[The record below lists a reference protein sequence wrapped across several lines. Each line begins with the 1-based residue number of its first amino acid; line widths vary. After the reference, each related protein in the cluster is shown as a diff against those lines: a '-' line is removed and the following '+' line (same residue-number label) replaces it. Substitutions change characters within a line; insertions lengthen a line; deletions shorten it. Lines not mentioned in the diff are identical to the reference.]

1 MAAQIPTTARSYY
14 FPALGSYTNLTL
26 QTTPLPALKSTYV
39 LVKIHAVS
47 LQFRDLM
54 IALNRYSH
62 GNLPENLVPCSDMAG
77 EVVAVGSDV
86 TRWEVGDRVC
96 ANFATDHL
104 DGDVNAETT
113 KSALG
118 GGQHGVLTDYRS
130 FPDNSLVKIP
140 GHLSFEEASTLPC
153 AALTAYNA
161 LMGPKPVKAGDTV
174 LVLGTGGV
182 SIFGLQ
188 FAVASGANVIATS
201 SSDDKLEIAKKLGA
215 THTIN
220 YNTTPDWDKGRRGVD
235 HILEVGGPGTFEK
248 SLASVRYA
256 GYIHIIGSVSKNAS
270 TLTSVIGPCIGKAI
284 ILRGIRVGSVAQFES
299 MNRLLRARPEP
310 TRPAVDRVFSFEEA
324 VDAYAYL
331 ESQKH
336 VGKVV
341 IRRIPGYGFARW
353 VMVLM
358 WNGVNPETE

>member
-1 MAAQIPTTARSYY
+1 MAAHTPTTTRSYY
-14 FPALGSYTNLTL
+14 FPALGSYNTLTL
-26 QTTPLPALKSTYV
+26 QTTPLPPLKSTYV
-39 LVKIHAVS
+39 LVKVHAVS
-47 LQFRDLM
+47 LQFRDVM
-54 IALNRYSH
+54 IASNKYPRGGIS
-62 GNLPENLVPCSDMAG
+62 ENLVPCSDMAG

-86 TRWEVGDRVC
+86 TRWKVGDRVC
-96 ANFATDHL
+96 ANFATEHW
-104 DGDVNAETT
+104 DGDVNDDIVKT
-113 KSALG
+113 ALG
-118 GGQHGVLTDYRS
+118 GGQHGVLTEYKA
-130 FPDNSLVKIP
+130 FTALCLVKIP
-140 GHLSFEEASTLPC
+140 DHLSFEEASTLPC

-201 SSDDKLEIAKKLGA
+201 SSDDKLEVAKKLGA

-220 YNTTPDWDKGRRGVD
+220 YNTTPNWDKEVLRLTEGRGVD
-235 HILEVGGPGTFEK
+235 HILEVGGPGTLEK

-256 GYIHIIGSVSKNAS
+256 GYIHIIGSVSKNTP
-270 TLTSVIGPCIGKAI
+270 TLTSVIGQCTGKAI
-284 ILRGIRVGSVAQFES
+284 ILRGILVGSVAQFES

-310 TRPAVDRVFSFEEA
+310 TRPVVDKVFSFEEA
-324 VDAYAYL
+324 VAAYAYL

-341 IRRIPGYGFARW
+341 IRVSP
-353 VMVLM
+353 VS
-358 WNGVNPETE
+358 E